1 MRICV
6 DSNSLSTGNGRKVFC
21 LSQQSMSYGGFPTG
35 LQTNEM
41 VGSSVD
47 REVYEQL
54 WAIVESNPNL
64 DVNNRFISLIWSS
77 YFDRQAL
84 AVSNF

>member
-6 DSNSLSTGNGRKVFC
+6 DSNSFVNRNGRKNFC
-21 LSQQSMSYGGFPTG
+21 LSQQSMSYGGFPTA